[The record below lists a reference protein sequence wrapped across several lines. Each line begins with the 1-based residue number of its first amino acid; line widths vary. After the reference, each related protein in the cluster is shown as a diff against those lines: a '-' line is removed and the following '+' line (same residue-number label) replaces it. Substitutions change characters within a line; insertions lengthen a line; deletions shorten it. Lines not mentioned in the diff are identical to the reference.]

1 MTATTADSAQGPGS
15 VRPAG
20 PSGLAAD
27 RGFIVGSALLFTA
40 CAAATVRWCWSSSQR
55 MPMGGG
61 GFLVE
66 AAAFVCVWAV
76 MMVAMMLPS
85 FVPALLGYR
94 RLLREAHVRQ
104 LGTPTVLAGVGYFLV
119 WASLGALVY
128 LLSVGLMTA
137 EMQWPA
143 LAPLVPG
150 AGGVAL
156 LAGGALQLT
165 AWKTRQLERCRGG
178 PLCGRGPSGT
188 GWSACRDGLRY
199 GVHCSLCCAG
209 FVLALLVFGM
219 MDLGAVAGIAALITL
234 ERVARRPDRAARAAG
249 ILLLAAA
256 ALRIPPAFNGLDKP
270 GLACPLPKI
279 ATTRGQ
285 AWWHLCSEEAPIRH
299 ATGVW
304 RVERPRY

>member
-1 MTATTADSAQGPGS
+1 MTATTADSARGPGS

-20 PSGLAAD
+20 LSSLAAD
-27 RGFIVGSALLFTA
+27 RALIVGSALLFAA
-40 CAAATVRWCWSSSQR
+40 CAAATVRWCWSTSQ
-55 MPMGGG
+55 PMSMRGGG
-61 GFLVE
+61 SLAG
-66 AAAFVCVWAV
+66 AAAFVWVWAV

-128 LLSVGLMTA
+128 LLSAGLMTA
-137 EMQWPA
+137 EMRWPA

-150 AGGVAL
+150 AGGVVL
-156 LAGGALQLT
+156 LVTGALQLT

-178 PLCGRGPSGT
+178 LLCGRAPSGT
-188 GWSACRDGLRY
+188 GWSAYWDGLRY
-199 GVHCSLCCAG
+199 GVHCCLCCAG
-209 FVLALLVFGM
+209 FVLALLGSGM
-219 MDLGAVAGIAALITL
+219 MDLAAVGGIAALITL

-270 GLACPLPKI
+270 GRVSPGKDRGHA
-279 ATTRGQ
+279 ATYTSCRRFE
-285 AWWHLCSEEAPIRH
+285 S
-299 ATGVW
+299 
-304 RVERPRY
+304 